1 MEAKNAVR
9 RVKKISNAHIFEA
22 AVTRDAVLRRLIDEL
37 LGFFGGRIQPVMAH
51 LVESGKITLDDVHE
65 AELALRKALGKAK
78 QKG

>member
-1 MEAKNAVR
+1 
-9 RVKKISNAHIFEA
+9 
-22 AVTRDAVLRRLIDEL
+22 
-37 LGFFGGRIQPVMAH
+37 MAH